1 MNPAINFSI
10 PERINLN
17 SSRPRIAILREQ
29 GVNGQNEMAAAFNE
43 AGFDC
48 IDVHMTDLVSK
59 RHRLQ
64 DFEGLV
70 ACGGFSYGDV
80 LGAGGGWANSILFNN
95 ELRKQFG
102 DFFQNENV
110 FSLGVCNGCQMLSQ
124 LRTLIPGTDSWPS
137 FKRNTSEKFEAR
149 LVQVTVRDSPSILFK
164 GMEGSVIPV
173 PVAHGE
179 GRAEVSSQSLKALNE
194 KFTSISYADHAGEK
208 TEKYPMNPNGSA
220 NGIAGVTNENGRV
233 TIMMPHPERA
243 FLSDQYSWC
252 PEEWLNYSPWIKL
265 FLNAREFID

>member
-1 MNPAINFSI
+1 
-10 PERINLN
+10 
-17 SSRPRIAILREQ
+17 
-29 GVNGQNEMAAAFNE
+29 
-43 AGFDC
+43 
-48 IDVHMTDLVSK
+48 
-59 RHRLQ
+59 
-64 DFEGLV
+64 
-70 ACGGFSYGDV
+70 
-80 LGAGGGWANSILFNN
+80 
-95 ELRKQFG
+95 
-102 DFFQNENV
+102 
-110 FSLGVCNGCQMLSQ
+110 MLSQ

-179 GRAEVSSQSLKALNE
+179 GRAEVSSKSLKALNE

-243 FLSDQYSWC
+243 FLNDQYSWC
-252 PEEWLNYSPWIKL
+252 PEEWAKIIVLGLSYFLTQESLSIKSISYVL
-265 FLNAREFID
+265 